1 MKVLK
6 YPLIFIFSLVL
17 LNAQEHK
24 ISTKILEKLKNENA
38 VDVLLYLKH
47 QSNLSGLNA
56 EWSKEQKGQYVH
68 QQLIQTAQTY
78 QINIIEKLKSLGVS
92 FKSFYIINAIHTQ
105 LNKEQII
112 ELARMNEIDRI
123 LYDENYTL
131 EPTLDQTALQLQSR
145 GPNVTWGIQRIGA
158 DLVWNLGYEGQG
170 VTVAGE
176 DTGYRWDLPGIKS
189 KYRGWNGTSV
199 DHNYNWH
206 DGVHKISPLSSDSLN
221 PCGLSLKEPCDDHGH
236 GSHTMGTMTGRT
248 DDEWYGIAPKAK
260 WIGCRNM
267 ERGNGAPSTYIECF
281 EFFLAPTDL
290 DGNNPKPEL
299 APHVIN
305 NSWYCSKDEGC
316 DTSNFKLMQQ
326 VIINLRKAGIV
337 VVVSAGNDGQSCG
350 TIANPPAMFEES
362 FVVGSFAI
370 NDTISNF
377 SSIGPVKIDGS
388 NRIKPN
394 VVAPGS
400 DVVSQVLDGSFQA
413 WNGTSMA
420 GPHVAGLVALIISA
434 NPSLAGKVEVIE
446 DIIEMTAR
454 YQESNT
460 TCDSLQN
467 NAIPN
472 HVYGFGKIQADAAV
486 RRAIILKAEDEQKIK
501 FGLSISPNP
510 ARQNILIKTT
520 KEHQSQTLQIFNL
533 LGTLIYEKPIFNE
546 TTNLDISHL
555 IPSAYVIKIK
565 NTNAQLV
572 WIKE

>member
-1 MKVLK
+1 
-6 YPLIFIFSLVL
+6 
-17 LNAQEHK
+17 
-24 ISTKILEKLKNENA
+24 
-38 VDVLLYLKH
+38 
-47 QSNLSGLNA
+47 
-56 EWSKEQKGQYVH
+56 
-68 QQLIQTAQTY
+68 
-78 QINIIEKLKSLGVS
+78 
-92 FKSFYIINAIHTQ
+92 
-105 LNKEQII
+105 
-112 ELARMNEIDRI
+112 
-123 LYDENYTL
+123 
-131 EPTLDQTALQLQSR
+131 
-145 GPNVTWGIQRIGA
+145 
-158 DLVWNLGYEGQG
+158 
-170 VTVAGE
+170 
-176 DTGYRWDLPGIKS
+176 
-189 KYRGWNGTSV
+189 
-199 DHNYNWH
+199 
-206 DGVHKISPLSSDSLN
+206 
-221 PCGLSLKEPCDDHGH
+221 
-236 GSHTMGTMTGRT
+236 
-248 DDEWYGIAPKAK
+248 
-260 WIGCRNM
+260 
-267 ERGNGAPSTYIECF
+267 
-281 EFFLAPTDL
+281 
-290 DGNNPKPEL
+290 
-299 APHVIN
+299 
-305 NSWYCSKDEGC
+305 
-316 DTSNFKLMQQ
+316 MQQ

-460 TCDSLQN
+460 TCDSFQN

-510 ARQNILIKTT
+510 ARQNISIKTT